1 MFSICTSCI
10 GKLQSLTQSDYPS
23 DFPCVARIA
32 PVAVFRLT
40 LLDKTKTAIVGGLT
54 GINNTGMSIFERHN
68 VNILGNGKRTI
79 LFAHGYGC
87 DQIMWRF
94 LTPAFEDYRVVLF
107 DLVGAG
113 KSDISKYSREK
124 YATLDG
130 YADDI
135 LEIIHA
141 VSGAPAIFVG
151 HSVSSMIGV
160 LAAIK
165 RPEAFE
171 RLVLVGPSPCYIN
184 DGNYVGGFTKN
195 DIKEL
200 LQTLDEN
207 HLGWSRAMAPVIMK
221 NEDRPELARELEESF
236 CRTDPEVAKHFA
248 RVTFLSDNRADLP
261 LLKIPALVLQC
272 AEDSIAPPS
281 VCEYV
286 HRHIVGSSLVQLQAT
301 GHCPHLSAPKETT
314 HAIRA
319 YLGRH

>member
-1 MFSICTSCI
+1 
-10 GKLQSLTQSDYPS
+10 LVY
-23 DFPCVARIA
+23 
-32 PVAVFRLT
+32 
-40 LLDKTKTAIVGGLT
+40 
-54 GINNTGMSIFERHN
+54 NTGMSVLGRHS
-68 VNILGNGKRTI
+68 VNILGNGKKTI

-130 YADDI
+130 HADDI

-141 VSGAPAIFVG
+141 VSAAPVIFVG

-171 RLVLVGPSPCYIN
+171 RLVLVGPSPCYLN
-184 DGNYVGGFTKN
+184 DGEYLGGFTKN
-195 DIKEL
+195 DLGEL

-207 HLGWSRAMAPVIMK
+207 HLGWSKTMAPVIMK
-221 NEDRPELARELEESF
+221 NEDRPELAHELRESF
-236 CRTDPEVAKHFA
+236 CRTDPEIARHFA

-261 LLKIPALVLQC
+261 LLKIPTLVLQC
-272 AEDSIAPPS
+272 SDDSIAPPG
-281 VCEYV
+281 VGEYV
-286 HRHIVGSSLVQLQAT
+286 HRHIADSSLVHLRAT
-301 GHCPHLSAPKETT
+301 GHCPHLSGPEETA
-314 HAIRA
+314 HAIRQ
-319 YLGRH
+319 YLSPH